1 MPSYTLNMPQ
11 GTQTL
16 AQTQQPINDNF
27 SVINSTISTNHVP
40 LTDGTAA
47 NRGKHNLVVM
57 PVQAAGP
64 VTGATETAIY
74 TKSLAGTPTVYFR
87 KNNSGTE
94 VQMTGPGPT
103 FTAFVYNGQPALRAN
118 TFLAGGLLLQYG
130 YFYYGHNTEPTVAYA
145 TSFSG
150 GFAAYSIQLT
160 GERASGSTSD
170 QALYVVEGFSAD
182 TGFKMRFNTGGDHY
196 VYWTAIGPS

>member
-1 MPSYTLNMPQ
+1 MPNYTLNMPQ

-16 AQTQQPINDNF
+16 AQTQQLINDNF
-27 SVINSTISTNHVP
+27 TVINSSIATNHVP

-64 VTGATETAIY
+64 VTGATETAVY
-74 TKSLAGTPTVYFR
+74 TKSLGGTPTVYFR

-118 TFLAGGLLLQYG
+118 TFLPGGLLLQYG
-130 YFYYGHNTEPTVAYA
+130 YFYYKHNTEPNILYA
-145 TSFSG
+145 TAFSG

-160 GERASGSTSD
+160 GERVHNTTSD
-170 QALYVVEGFSAD
+170 QAIYVVEGTSAA
-182 TGFKMRFNTGGDHY
+182 TGFDMRFNTSSDHY